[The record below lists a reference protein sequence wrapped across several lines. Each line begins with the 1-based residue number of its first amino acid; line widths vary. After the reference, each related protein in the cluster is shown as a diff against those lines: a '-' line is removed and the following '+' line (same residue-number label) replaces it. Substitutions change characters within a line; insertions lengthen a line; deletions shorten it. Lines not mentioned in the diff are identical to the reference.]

1 MATGIVTDV
10 IVCPAIYQGSYMY
23 VDANSIYLQRYMTA
37 KSKGTVKPR
46 WSEYP
51 TAGWKYLR
59 NLILQPVS
67 KFSNHSI
74 EY

>member
-46 WSEYP
+46 
-51 TAGWKYLR
+51 
-59 NLILQPVS
+59 
-67 KFSNHSI
+67 
-74 EY
+74 